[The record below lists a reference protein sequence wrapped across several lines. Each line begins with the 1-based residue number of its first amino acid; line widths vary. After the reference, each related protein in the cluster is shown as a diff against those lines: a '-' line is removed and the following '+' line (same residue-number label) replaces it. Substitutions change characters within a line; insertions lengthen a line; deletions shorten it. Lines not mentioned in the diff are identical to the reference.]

1 MSVTTS
7 TIGFPRIG
15 RKREMKIALE
25 RYWKKQSTLQDMLA
39 VQHSVEEESWKAQKS
54 AGVALVGIDQGT
66 LYDHVLDTTFL
77 IGCIPDRFKGL
88 SGYDAYFA
96 MARGAQ
102 GAVALDMSKY
112 FDTNYH
118 FLVPELEE
126 GWTPAPDFSHFLDR
140 VQRCQATV
148 GKESAVP
155 ILLGPVTYASLARSN
170 TAAAPDL
177 DAVLAKLLPV
187 YLELLQKLK
196 ELQVPEV
203 QLHEPYLT
211 TTKGAKLQ
219 APTSAAYKQLAA
231 QGVSINFV
239 TYYDDLGE
247 AYPWVVSLPV
257 SAVSLDFLGV
267 PGASAPNASLD
278 LVRQHGFPAGK
289 RLGAGVVDGRSVWR
303 DTGIGGALLAELR
316 RLLPSTPLSV
326 QPSVPLSHL
335 PWDTALEQALDQGV
349 TARLGF
355 AVQKLGELVQLAK
368 GVTNAPA
375 DASPVDL
382 SSFRPKE
389 LTFEIPDNLYRRPEA
404 YSVRRSKQISMPAF
418 PTTTIGSFPQTADV
432 RRLRLQ
438 YKQGRLSQAEYER
451 GIASHIGFAIG
462 MQEALGLDVLV
473 HGEAERTDMVEY
485 FGAGLTGMAFTEHGW
500 VQSYGSRY
508 VRPPLVVGDI
518 AFNKPMTVWEYKV
531 AQALTPRPV
540 KGMLTGPVT
549 ILNWSFPRR
558 DISRRAQALQLAL
571 ALREEVAALE
581 AAGCTVVQVDDP
593 ALREGLPLKAERWQG
608 YLGWAVDAFRLT
620 TAVAAPAT
628 QIVTHLCYSDFQDIM
643 AAIDA
648 MDADVLTIENSRSS
662 DEMIRALA
670 AAQYGRDIGPG
681 VYDVHSPVVPTVE
694 FMKEKIRSFVAS
706 GILGGAAGATRVWV
720 NPDCGLKTRGWDE
733 TIGSLRNM
741 VQASAEVRAE
751 LAATGAVAPPAPS
764 ATVTAAKPGAG
775 CGCKA

>member
-77 IGCIPDRFKGL
+77 IGCIPARFKGL

-118 FLVPELEE
+118 FLVPELED

-140 VQRCQATV
+140 VRRCQATI

-177 DAVLAKLLPV
+177 DVVLAKLLPV

-196 ELQVPEV
+196 ELQ
-203 QLHEPYLT
+203 LHEPFLT

-231 QGVSINFV
+231 QGVSLNFV

-278 LVRQHGFPAGK
+278 L
-289 RLGAGVVDGRSVWR
+289 
-303 DTGIGGALLAELR
+303 
-316 RLLPSTPLSV
+316 
-326 QPSVPLSHL
+326 PSVPLSHL

-375 DASPVDL
+375 EASPLDL

-404 YSVRRSKQISMPAF
+404 YSVRRTKQISMPAF

-581 AAGCTVVQVDDP
+581 AAGCTVVQVDEP
-593 ALREGLPLKAERWQG
+593 ALREGLPLKAERWEG

-648 MDADVLTIENSRSS
+648 MDAVVVAAADVLTIENSRSS

-741 VQASAEVRAE
+741 VQ
-751 LAATGAVAPPAPS
+751 
-764 ATVTAAKPGAG
+764 
-775 CGCKA
+775 